1 MDGEKTG
8 QEAAPYTLRRGADGL
23 ALWRG
28 GRSVLGPLRLHFDI
42 ADEAGRRWELTDEL
56 LVAEPAQRVAGGE
69 RLRFHTAALP
79 GACFDVT
86 VALSAAGLVL
96 VPTVRAG
103 ATALRLHAF
112 RLVAQPP
119 AGSLLAGVGA
129 EPGWRILGAG
139 YSSFSPVVSRD
150 SRHVLL
156 PPRLATAGTF
166 NQHTQSPYWGR
177 PEVLSSPWMLTATR
191 RMATAGPA
199 APGEPRAE
207 TLTVLVGF
215 LAAER
220 GLGEVALLRDGAPP
234 RRPRLEARLDWA
246 GRPLG
251 AGGELCG
258 EPLLVAADGD
268 GEVLIRSWTALTAQ
282 RMHAR
287 PWTQPIP
294 SGWCSWYYYY
304 TRVSEAAVDAN
315 LACLQQQRAALPVR
329 YVQLDDGYQKKVGDW
344 LHPNAKFAG
353 GLPALAQRIR
363 AAGAVPGIWTAPF
376 LVQRGSQVWKKHKDW
391 LLRDPDGRLRRLGYH
406 PFWGVLDGY
415 VYSLDPT
422 HPGVQDYLR
431 TVFRALCAHGFEY
444 FKIDFL
450 FAGLRAGR
458 HHDPGQSP
466 VEAYRTGLGCI
477 REAIG
482 DRFLLGCGAP
492 LLPSIGVVDAMRI
505 SSDVKE
511 VWRDPAIALL
521 AGETGHPAAEL
532 AILNCLTRAHLHREF
547 WINDPDCLLVRRDNT
562 RLTLAE
568 VQTLVS
574 VLSLTGGMLLISDD
588 LQTLAAPRRALL
600 EQALP
605 PAGEA
610 ARVLGAFFES
620 KPERFVRTRAL
631 SPDAGGG
638 VEALA
643 AVINFSDHVLA
654 RTILPEDLGLPTAAY
669 DAYELWTRSY
679 QRLDR
684 GQAFVTTQPPHG
696 VALLLLRPQ
705 RPWPQVLTLTH
716 HLGQTTVLLENEVW
730 DPATMTLVVS
740 LHALAARTGEVL
752 LALPPQW
759 QLSAV
764 SGSAGLALGAWGRS
778 PAGAYVTVS
787 FTSPGGLE
795 ALTLHFT
802 GPQPAAG
809 QSR

>member
-1 MDGEKTG
+1 MDAEKTR
-8 QEAAPYTLRRGADGL
+8 QEAGPYTLRQGAEGL
-23 ALWRG
+23 ELWHG
-28 GRSVLGPLRLHFDI
+28 GRSVLGPLRLHFELTD
-42 ADEAGRRWELTDEL
+42 AAGRRWELTDAL
-56 LVAEPAQRVAGGE
+56 LVAEPAQRVDGGE
-69 RLRFHTAALP
+69 RLRLRTAALP

-86 VALSAAGLVL
+86 VLLSAAGLVL
-96 VPTVRAG
+96 VPAVRAG
-103 ATALRLHAF
+103 AAALRLHAF

-166 NQHTQSPYWGR
+166 NQHAQSAYWGR

-191 RMATAGPA
+191 RLATAGA
-199 APGEPRAE
+199 AASGGASAQ
-207 TLTVLVGF
+207 TQTVLVGF

-220 GLGEVALLRDGAPP
+220 GLGEVALLRDGAPQ
-234 RRPRLEARLDWA
+234 RRPCLEARLDWA
-246 GRPLG
+246 GRPLAAG
-251 AGGELCG
+251 AELAG
-258 EPLLVAADGD
+258 EPLFVGADSD
-268 GEVLIRSWTALTAQ
+268 GEALVRSWTEQTAQ

-287 PWTQPIP
+287 RWTQPIP

-315 LACLQQQRAALPVR
+315 LACLRQQRAALPVR

-344 LHPNAKFAG
+344 LHPNAKFPG
-353 GLPALAQRIR
+353 GLAALARRIR

-431 TVFRALCAHGFEY
+431 TVFKALCADGFEY

-458 HHDPGQSP
+458 HHDPRQSP

-505 SSDVKE
+505 SPDVKE
-511 VWRDPAIALL
+511 VWRDPAIALI

-532 AILNCLTRAHLHREF
+532 SILNCLTRAHLHGVF

-631 SPDAGGG
+631 SADAGGG
-638 VEALA
+638 TEALA

-654 RTILPEDLGLPTAAY
+654 RTILPEDLGLAPGAY
-669 DAYELWTRSY
+669 HAYELWTRSY
-679 QRLDR
+679 QHLGR

-696 VALLLLRPQ
+696 VALLLLRPH
-705 RPWPQVLTLTH
+705 RLRPQVLTLTH
-716 HLGQTTVLLENEVW
+716 HLGQTTVLVADEVW
-730 DPATMTLVVS
+730 DPVTATLVVS

-759 QLSAV
+759 QLDAAG
-764 SGSAGLALGAWGRS
+764 GSAGLMVGAWGRA
-778 PAGAYVTVS
+778 PCGAYVTVT

-795 ALTLHFT
+795 VLALHFT
-802 GPQPAAG
+802 GPQPSAG
-809 QSR
+809 PSR

>member
-1 MDGEKTG
+1 MDVEKTG
-8 QEAAPYTLRRGADGL
+8 QESAPYELRRGAEGL
-23 ALWRG
+23 QLWRG
-28 GRSVLGPLRLHFDI
+28 GRSVLGPLRLHFDL
-42 ADEAGRRWELTDEL
+42 ADEAGRRWELTDAL
-56 LVAEPAQRVAGGE
+56 LVAEPAQQVAGGE
-69 RLRFHTAALP
+69 RLRFRTAALP

-86 VALSAAGLVL
+86 VMLSAAGLVL
-96 VPTVRAG
+96 VPAVRAG
-103 ATALRLHAF
+103 AAALSLHAF

-119 AGSLLAGVGA
+119 AGSLLAGVGV

-166 NQHTQSPYWGR
+166 NQHAQSVYWGR

-191 RMATAGPA
+191 RLATAGSL
-199 APGEPRAE
+199 APGGAGAE
-207 TLTVLVGF
+207 TLTLLVGF

-220 GLGEVALLRDGAPP
+220 GLGEVALLRDGAPQ

-246 GRPLG
+246 GKLLP
-251 AGGELCG
+251 AGTELVG
-258 EPLLVAADGD
+258 EPLFVGMDGD
-268 GEVLIRSWTALTAQ
+268 GDALVRSWTAQTAQ

-287 PWTQPIP
+287 RWTQPIP

-315 LACLQQQRAALPVR
+315 LACLQEQRAALPVR
-329 YVQLDDGYQKKVGDW
+329 YVQLDDGYQQKVGDW
-344 LHPNAKFAG
+344 LHPNAKFPG
-353 GLPALAQRIR
+353 GLAALAQRIC

-391 LLRDPDGRLRRLGYH
+391 LLRDSDGRLRRLGYH
-406 PFWGVLDGY
+406 PFWGVLDGS

-431 TVFRALCAHGFEY
+431 TVFQALCAAGFEY

-458 HHDPGQSP
+458 HHDPRQSP
-466 VEAYRTGLGCI
+466 VEAYRTGLRCI

-505 SSDVKE
+505 SPDVKE
-511 VWRDPAIALL
+511 VWRDPALALL

-532 AILNCLTRAHLHREF
+532 AILNCLTRAHLHGAF

-562 RLTLAE
+562 KLTLAE

-574 VLSLTGGMLLISDD
+574 VLSLTGGMLFISDE
-588 LQTLAAPRRALL
+588 LQSLAAPRRALL

-620 KPERFVRTRAL
+620 KPERFVRTRVL
-631 SPDAGGG
+631 SADGGE

-654 RTILPEDLGLPTAAY
+654 RTILPEDLGLPTGEY
-669 DAYELWTRSY
+669 HAYELWTRSY
-679 QRLDR
+679 QSLAR

-705 RPWPQVLTLTH
+705 RSWPQVLTLTH
-716 HLGQTTVLLENEVW
+716 HLGQTTVLLASEAW
-730 DPATMTLVVS
+730 DPATATLVVS

-752 LALPPQW
+752 LALPPRW
-759 QLSAV
+759 QLGAAC
-764 SGSAGLALGAWGRS
+764 GSAGLVVGAWGRA
-778 PAGAYVTVS
+778 PCGAYVTVS

-795 ALTLHFT
+795 VLTLRFT
-802 GPQPAAG
+802 GPQSAAG
-809 QSR
+809 PRD